1 MELAL
6 HNDKTVRNATAFE
19 LKCQTSEVFNFMAFT
34 DFKTLGEVQ
43 ERFAVKYQIA
53 DFVQINPFEVSQKLI
68 EELSF
73 VEQYIDTRVSEFAIR
88 ENLIFPVLREVYK
101 KYAEQFSLW
110 SHRFIKYDEILVGT
124 PDYFISKRSELGKT
138 VLGKPLLLMAEAKK
152 NNFDEGWAQCLAEM
166 IAAQKININDLTIY
180 GIVTDGQVWQFGK
193 LEREIYT
200 ENEKLFT
207 LDELKELLG
216 ALDYIH
222 QRMQEQFENKLS
234 NYPPPNQSSEA
245 SANLPGD

>member
-1 MELAL
+1 
-6 HNDKTVRNATAFE
+6 
-19 LKCQTSEVFNFMAFT
+19 MAFT
-34 DFKTLGEVQ
+34 DFKTIGEVQ
-43 ERFAVKYQIA
+43 ERFSVKYQTA
-53 DFVQINPFEVSQKLI
+53 DFVQITSVEASPALV

-110 SHRFIKYDEILVGT
+110 SHRFIKYDEVLVGT
-124 PDYFISKRSELGKT
+124 PDYFVSKRSELGKT
-138 VLGKPLLLMAEAKK
+138 VLGKPLLLMTEAKK
-152 NNFDEGWAQCLAEM
+152 NDFDEGWAQCLAEM
-166 IAAQKININDLTIY
+166 ITAQKLNANDLIIY

-193 LEREIYT
+193 LERDIYT

-207 LDELKELLG
+207 LDDLAELLG

-222 QRMQEQFENKLS
+222 QQMQAQIGTLLS
-234 NYPPPNQSSEA
+234 
-245 SANLPGD
+245 G

>member
-1 MELAL
+1 
-6 HNDKTVRNATAFE
+6 
-19 LKCQTSEVFNFMAFT
+19 MAFT
-34 DFKTLGEVQ
+34 DFKTIGEVQ
-43 ERFAVKYQIA
+43 ERFSVKYQTA
-53 DFVQINPFEVSQKLI
+53 DFVQITSVEASPALV

-110 SHRFIKYDEILVGT
+110 SHRFIKYDEVLVGT
-124 PDYFISKRSELGKT
+124 PDYFVSKRSELGKT
-138 VLGKPLLLMAEAKK
+138 VLGKPLLLMTEAKK
-152 NNFDEGWAQCLAEM
+152 NDFDEGWAQCLAEM
-166 IAAQKININDLTIY
+166 ITAQKLNANDLIIY

-193 LEREIYT
+193 LERDIYT

-207 LDELKELLG
+207 LDDLAELLG

-222 QRMQEQFENKLS
+222 QQMQAQIGNLLS
-234 NYPPPNQSSEA
+234 
-245 SANLPGD
+245 G